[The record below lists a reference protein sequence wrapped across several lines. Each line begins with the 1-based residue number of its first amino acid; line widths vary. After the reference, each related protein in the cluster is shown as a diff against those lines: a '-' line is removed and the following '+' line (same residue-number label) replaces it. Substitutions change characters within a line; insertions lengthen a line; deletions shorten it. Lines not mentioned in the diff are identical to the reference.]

1 MNFRKAIFLF
11 AIFIILVPHI
21 SDGDFWLHLRMGELM
36 VEDGIFPRTD
46 VLSFTNEGKEWINH
60 EWLPQIIFYSL
71 FKYGGFVSI
80 SLFVAL
86 IGTVVFTLVLI
97 GKKLTW
103 FSLSFLLLI
112 AYSLKPFILPRPQ
125 VFAYLMLLS
134 LMLTIEWYYR
144 TNNKKIIFIFL
155 MKCLIWLKITK

>member
-1 MNFRKAIFLF
+1 
-11 AIFIILVPHI
+11 
-21 SDGDFWLHLRMGELM
+21 M

-134 LMLTIEWYYR
+134 LMLAIECYHR
-144 TNNKKIIFIFL
+144 TKNKKII
-155 MKCLIWLKITK
+155 